1 MLTLVEDMKTSNI
14 MRFLTLALWIL
25 LVIPEKGGA
34 QILTQWLD
42 TTNSGN
48 KNVGY
53 FFSNRPLKKSENGV
67 TAFRN
72 RWTRQTGNLYFC
84 SYDYDSESIQLK
96 YQAVKTG
103 SLDVYPTEPVQNNF
117 FYSVYEN
124 LVLNKGIQSLIIVI
138 PGYGKTFKQQLNDF
152 MFRIDRNYT
161 DSLGGNMAIV
171 LFAWGDQSVAPFYH
185 KGRRAANRA
194 ANDFA
199 IFQHMLED
207 FLADTSYMK
216 AHPAVV
222 SYSLLCTSMG
232 NQLLKRYLIK
242 REKQDIGLVSTYD
255 RIIMIG
261 SDAACDSFEE
271 GKGFHNITELADRI
285 SILVNRID
293 GPLYLSQ
300 YMNMKIRLGRSGP
313 TNLYELPENIQVY
326 DVTGVIAWQDLPAMG
341 HDYLLRNNEI
351 RNQLIQGET
360 TFQNM
365 KYMQNQEE

>member
-1 MLTLVEDMKTSNI
+1 MKTANF
-14 MRFLTLALWIL
+14 MRLLTLALYIL
-25 LVIPEKGGA
+25 LAIPEKGEA
-34 QILTQWLD
+34 QILTQWID
-42 TTNSGN
+42 TTHSGDQ
-48 KNVGY
+48 NVGY
-53 FFSNRPLKKSENGV
+53 FFSNRPLKKSEEGV

-84 SYDYDSESIQLK
+84 SYDYETESIHLK
-96 YQAVKTG
+96 YQAWKSG
-103 SLDVYPTEPVQNNF
+103 SLEEYPTEPVKDNF
-117 FYSVYEN
+117 FYSIYEN
-124 LVLNKGIQSLIIVI
+124 LVVNKGIQSLIIVI

-152 MFRIDRNYT
+152 MFRFDRNYT
-161 DSLGGNMAIV
+161 DSLGGKMAIV

-207 FLADTSYMK
+207 FLADTSYIRT
-216 AHPAVV
+216 HPAAV

-242 REKQDIGLVSTYD
+242 REKQDIGLVRTYD

-271 GKGFHNITELADRI
+271 GKGFDNITELADRI

-313 TNLYELPENIQVY
+313 TNLHELPENIYVY
-326 DVTGVIAWQDLPAMG
+326 DVTGVIDWKDMPAMG
-341 HDYLLRNNEI
+341 HDYLLRNQEI
-351 RNQLIQGET
+351 RNELIQGET
-360 TFQNM
+360 KFQNM
-365 KYMQNQEE
+365 KYMQKHEE

>member
-1 MLTLVEDMKTSNI
+1 MRYLTLV
-14 MRFLTLALWIL
+14 LWL
-25 LVIPEKGGA
+25 LLWMPERGGA
-34 QILTQWLD
+34 QILTRWLD
-42 TTNSGN
+42 STGN
-48 KNVGY
+48 GNQNVGY
-53 FFSNRPLKKSENGV
+53 FFSNRPLKKSEEGV

-84 SYDYDSESIQLK
+84 TYDYETGSIQLK
-96 YQAVKTG
+96 YQAGKTG
-103 SLDVYPTEPVQNNF
+103 SLDIYPTEPVQDNF
-117 FYSVYEN
+117 FYSIYEN
-124 LVLNKGIQSLIIVI
+124 LVVDKGVQSLIFVI

-161 DSLGGNMAIV
+161 DSMGGNMAIV

-194 ANDFA
+194 ANDFS

-207 FLADTSYMK
+207 FQTDTTYME

-242 REKQDIGLVSTYD
+242 REKQDIGLVRTYD

-271 GKGFHNITELADRI
+271 GKGFDNISEMADRI

-313 TNLYELPENIQVY
+313 TNLYELPDNIKVY
-326 DVTGVIAWQDLPAMG
+326 DVTGVIDWKDLPAMG
-341 HDYLLRNNEI
+341 HDYLLRNQEI

-365 KYMQNQEE
+365 KNMQKNPE

>member
-1 MLTLVEDMKTSNI
+1 MLTPVEKLTPARTLRI
-14 MRFLTLALWIL
+14 LTLALSFL
-25 LVIPEKGGA
+25 LVIPMQGGA

-42 TTNSGN
+42 TTSNQDQN
-48 KNVGY
+48 FGY
-53 FFSNRPLKKSENGV
+53 FFSNRPLKKSEEGV

-84 SYDYDSESIQLK
+84 TYDYGSESIQLK
-96 YQAVKTG
+96 YQASKTG
-103 SLDVYPTEPVQNNF
+103 GLEEYPTEPVQDNF
-117 FYSVYEN
+117 FYNIYDN
-124 LVLNKGIQSLIIVI
+124 LVLKKGIQSLIIVI

-152 MFRIDRNYT
+152 MFRIDQNYT
-161 DSLGGNMAIV
+161 DSLAGNMAIV

-216 AHPAVV
+216 AHPAFIT
-222 SYSLLCTSMG
+222 YTLLCTSMG
-232 NQLLKRYLIK
+232 NQLLKRYMIK
-242 REKQDIGLVSTYD
+242 REKQDIGLVRTYD
-255 RIIMIG
+255 RIVMIG

-285 SILVNRID
+285 TILVNRID
-293 GPLYLSQ
+293 GPLFLSQ

-313 TNLYELPENIQVY
+313 TNLNELPENIYVY
-326 DVTGVIAWQDLPAMG
+326 DVTGVIAWQDMPALG
-341 HDYLLRNNEI
+341 HDYLLRNQEI

-365 KYMQNQEE
+365 KYMQKQEK